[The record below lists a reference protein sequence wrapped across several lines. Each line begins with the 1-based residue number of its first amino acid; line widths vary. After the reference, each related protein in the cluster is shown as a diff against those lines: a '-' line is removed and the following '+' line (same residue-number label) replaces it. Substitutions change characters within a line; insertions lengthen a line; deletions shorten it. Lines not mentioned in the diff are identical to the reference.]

1 MNYSNVIKKPY
12 ITEKTNAEVAISNK
26 YTFIVD
32 GTASKTLV
40 KDAIE
45 KMFSVKVINVNMLPK
60 SVKTKRSWVGKRLKF
75 STSSRVK
82 KAVVQL
88 AEKNSI
94 AMFTGGSK

>member
-12 ITEKTNAEVAISNK
+12 ITEKTNAEVATSNK

-75 STSSRVK
+75 STSARVK